1 VHRRRRRFSDRVWG
15 EKDVISSVPRL
26 GRGVSPEPPIV
37 AKLLEPVRDIRGGC
51 ISSMSMASEVRLSV
65 LHTGRKLRAAPRP
78 AAW

>member
-1 VHRRRRRFSDRVWG
+1 MHRRRRRFSDRVWG

-37 AKLLEPVRDIRGGC
+37 AKLLEPVRDIGGGC